1 MNTFISSFV
10 QQVLLCLLELSEC
23 SKVTRFELLPFICL
37 ILYIVLRLCLPS
49 ESASAVVLLGPITGC
64 AVLIKLMSLKHRLCR
79 KHEAVVI
86 GFRVFH
92 LGS

>member
-1 MNTFISSFV
+1 MDTFISSFV

-23 SKVTRFELLPFICL
+23 NKVTRFELLPFICL
-37 ILYIVLRLCLPS
+37 ILYIVLLFCLPS

-64 AVLIKLMSLKHRLCR
+64 ALLIKLMSLKHRLCR

-86 GFRVFH
+86 RFRKFH

>member
-23 SKVTRFELLPFICL
+23 NKVARFELLPFICL
-37 ILYIVLRLCLPS
+37 ILYIVLRLSHPC

-79 KHEAVVI
+79 QHEAVVI
-86 GFRVFH
+86 RYRKFR